1 MEKNLPLLLKIFD
14 YIAAILYGL
23 LTALFSALAVSPDW
37 PMPLGMVAGTFLG
50 IAAFAVVFIASRKVA
65 GGFELLMSGMIICM
79 STGMIGGM
87 WITGGNPSAFELSA
101 FSILAGLYVQFHLH
115 MYDNNLHGETEIK
128 D

>member
-1 MEKNLPLLLKIFD
+1 MEKNLPLLLRIFD
-14 YIAAILYGL
+14 YIAAVVYGL
-23 LTALFSALAVSPDW
+23 LTALFCALAVSPDW

-50 IAAFAVVFIASRKVA
+50 MAAFAAVFLTAGRIA
-65 GGFELLMSGMIICM
+65 GGFELITSGMIICM
-79 STGMIGGM
+79 SVGMIGGM

-115 MYDNNLHGETEIK
+115 MYDNSLHGETEIK